1 MTSVRLKNSA
11 TVQNGEQHRVYIKGI
26 LGGYLHGINV
36 LECWQT
42 SELFRSGFKL
52 IKRKR
57 FWGRDLLFCVCISH
71 GMSNLASKSKFSILF

>member
-1 MTSVRLKNSA
+1 M
-11 TVQNGEQHRVYIKGI
+11 YIKVI

-57 FWGRDLLFCVCISH
+57 FWGRDLLFCVCILH
-71 GMSNLASKSKFSILF
+71 GVSNLASNQSSQSYFDRSVLYFWYMSL